1 MDTWVVAIKRRLTP
15 PLPASVLGHF
25 SGTIL
30 DLEVVG
36 RVSEE
41 AARKVRGVAEEDAC
55 GNLVIK
61 PGHAGKLN
69 TVLPSLAG
77 RDREVLESALNML
90 GNESEILLL
99 RE

>member
-1 MDTWVVAIKRRLTP
+1 MGTWVVAIKRRLTP
-15 PLPASVLGHF
+15 PLPASILGHF

-30 DLEVVG
+30 GLEVVG

-41 AARKVRGVAEEDAC
+41 AVGKVRGVAEEDAC

-61 PGHAGKLN
+61 PSHASKLN
-69 TVLPSLAG
+69 AILPSLAG
-77 RDREVLESALNML
+77 RDREVLESALSML

-99 RE
+99 RK